1 MKFSEKDRKDLEREF
16 EETRFPQS
24 HMANLIGVSNA
35 YMSGFLSGLRQPTD
49 ENVRGMYCIFGIV
62 RESYRTTAGFK
73 LDQKSMA
80 MLRKRLAEMKK
91 SIVRRPGRNKPA
103 DDDAEE
109 GRKCR
114 TTTVH

>member
-24 HMANLIGVSNA
+24 HLANLIGVSNS
-35 YMSGFLSGLRQPTD
+35 YMSGFRSGLRRPTED
-49 ENVRGMYCIFGIV
+49 NVRQMYCVFGIV
-62 RESYRTTAGFK
+62 RESYRTTAGFR

-91 SIVRRPGRNKPA
+91 SIVRRPERNKPAA

-109 GRKCR
+109 ERKCR
-114 TTTVH
+114 VN